1 MKKTVIILLTLF
13 TVFITSC
20 GSTKIKPVREP
31 DETYLADIDTFEL
44 GNVNCLTAFGKSKA
58 KVTDIYFLIN
68 PRTNELILRFRLG
81 IDLMELVYTYSE
93 RENIDNTFT
102 TYLEDIQNPKL
113 PNIKPNKKNSYLL
126 VRDGYVGWGLT
137 TIGHTVYN
145 AEYFT
150 NYEFLEPNKP
160 YFKIQYYSAEE
171 KDKKD
176 VLSPYFAIYLTPAQI
191 RKIREICNQNRIQE
205 EVDKV
210 LKEAYT
216 FDDFEY
222 SYSDSEEDEPAYI
235 FDDDESYIDAK

>member
-31 DETYLADIDTFEL
+31 DEFYLADIAEIEL
-44 GNVNCLTAFGKSKA
+44 GNINCLVAYGKSKA
-58 KVTDIYFLIN
+58 KVTDVYFYIN
-68 PRTNELILRFRLG
+68 PRTNEVCARFRLG
-81 IDLMELVYTYSE
+81 IDVIELVYTYSE
-93 RENIDNTFT
+93 RSNINNTFS

-113 PNIKPNKKNSYLL
+113 ANRKTNKKNSYL
-126 VRDGYVGWGLT
+126 VVNDGYVGWGLSSISHRVYDT
-137 TIGHTVYN
+137 T
-145 AEYFT
+145 YFT

-160 YFKIQYYSAEE
+160 YFKMQYYSSEE

-176 VLSPYFAIYLTPAQI
+176 VLSPFFAVYLTPAQI
-191 RKIREICNQNRIQE
+191 RKIREICDQNRIQE

-222 SYSDSEEDEPAYI
+222 NFFDSDEPDYENSVLSD
-235 FDDDESYIDAK
+235 F